1 MENKT
6 IIVYNLGNLPT
17 ADVDEFLDL
26 QEDFKIYDPQLNKK
40 LQNLIL
46 IRGFKYAFLTW
57 VDPDGKKWIIDAHQ
71 RKRALQELR
80 KAGYKIPLIPYQPI
94 QAVDKREAVE
104 EIAALNSDFAIKNP
118 DTLLFEKYNITV
130 DDLGSLFNLDFMR
143 MELGTES
150 VDPNAPS
157 NPAVYQDDYEEP
169 EEIETDIQLGD
180 LFEFKIGNLCHRLLC
195 GDSTSSE
202 AVNKLLDGKIPAV
215 LVTDPPY
222 GVNYDPNWRAKA
234 GSKIK
239 STLKVEN
246 DDNPNWFEA
255 YCLFP
260 GDVAYV
266 WHGALFSHVF
276 AFDLEKAGFQL
287 VSQIIWNKNA
297 GAMSRGDIHWK
308 HEPCWYAVRKGKKH
322 NWQGARNVFSVWD
335 IQNLSCKSVREREGV
350 SGHGTQKPIECMA
363 RPIMNNSMINDIVY
377 DSFIGSGT
385 TMVASHQLHRN
396 CYGMDL
402 NPKCCQMVVD
412 RMKKLCPAIEIYKN
426 GIQI

>member
-1 MENKT
+1 MENKA

-26 QEDFKIYDPQLNKK
+26 QEDFKIYDPELNKK

-46 IRGFKYAFLTW
+46 TRGFKYAFLTW
-57 VDPDGKKWIIDAHQ
+57 VDPEGKKWIIDAHQ

-94 QAVDKREAVE
+94 QAKDKREAVE

-130 DDLGSLFNLDFMR
+130 EDLGGLFNLDFMR

-195 GDSTSSE
+195 GDSTNSE
-202 AVNKLLDGKIPAV
+202 AVNKLLDGKIPAI

-222 GVNYDPNWRAKA
+222 GVNYDPNWRAKV

-276 AFDLEKAGFQL
+276 AFDYLE
-287 VSQIIWNKNA
+287 
-297 GAMSRGDIHWK
+297 
-308 HEPCWYAVRKGKKH
+308 
-322 NWQGARNVFSVWD
+322 
-335 IQNLSCKSVREREGV
+335 
-350 SGHGTQKPIECMA
+350 
-363 RPIMNNSMINDIVY
+363 
-377 DSFIGSGT
+377 
-385 TMVASHQLHRN
+385 
-396 CYGMDL
+396 
-402 NPKCCQMVVD
+402 
-412 RMKKLCPAIEIYKN
+412 
-426 GIQI
+426 